1 MAKANRYAF
10 VVAACC
16 VLAVLFIFNP
26 TEYAWMP
33 KCPVKL
39 LFGVDCPGCGVQRAL
54 HALLHGH
61 IREAIGYN
69 LFLVVAFPY
78 LIAVLISDAMK
89 EGNLR
94 RKLRSIVESRW
105 VTGGY
110 IVIFFLWFIIRNI
123 NKS

>member
-61 IREAIGYN
+61 IREAVGYN
-69 LFLVVAFPY
+69 LFLAVAFPY
-78 LIAVLISDAMK
+78 LIAVLISDVMK
-89 EGNLR
+89 EGKLR
-94 RKLRSIVESRW
+94 RRLRSIVESKW
-105 VTGGY
+105 VIGGY

-123 NKS
+123 I

>member
-78 LIAVLISDAMK
+78 LIAVLISDVMK
-89 EGNLR
+89 EGKLR
-94 RKLRSIVESRW
+94 RRLRSIVESKW
-105 VTGGY
+105 VIGGY

-123 NKS
+123 I